1 MREAGSGWRRVLDL
15 FYSSAFLCRWLV
27 NDWGLESPSQKVW
40 GTIVSKILQT
50 IAQDV
55 RIWAEENHLWMGFH
69 DDLRGMC
76 AVASAELFRRLEENQ
91 IGAVFACNPDHCFV
105 VCKDYY
111 LLDITASQ
119 FGQDDVVVIE
129 DYESIDAVNYPYWQV
144 SDSYNSIPELVTYQK
159 VKWPA
164 RQWADRIYETPPSS
178 YRDFA

>member
-1 MREAGSGWRRVLDL
+1 MNL
-15 FYSSAFLCRWLV
+15 
-27 NDWGLESPSQKVW
+27 
-40 GTIVSKILQT
+40 KILQT

-91 IGAVFACNPDHCFV
+91 IGAVFACNPDHCFI

-111 LLDITASQ
+111 LLDVTASQ
-119 FGQDDVVVIE
+119 FGEDDVVLIQ
-129 DYESIDAVNYPYWQV
+129 DYESIDPVNYPYWQV
-144 SDSYNSIPELVTYQK
+144 SDCYNSISELLTYQK